1 MSSSA
6 PELRPFARRVEVDH
20 DELRVDL
27 ADGRRII
34 VPLAWFPRL
43 IAATAASRA
52 NWQLLGGGE
61 GIHWPDADEDLSVA
75 GLLAGAR
82 GAGTRA
88 A

>member
-6 PELRPFARRVEVDH
+6 PELRPLARRVEVDEH
-20 DELRVDL
+20 ELCVEL

-43 IAATAASRA
+43 IAANAASRA
-52 NWQLLGGGE
+52 NWQLLGDGE
-61 GIHWPDADEDLSVA
+61 GVHWPDADEDLSVA
-75 GLLAGAR
+75 GLLAGSR
-82 GAGTRA
+82 SSGMRA

>member
-1 MSSSA
+1 MNSSG
-6 PELRPFARRVEVDH
+6 PELRPLARRVELTD

-43 IAATAASRA
+43 MAANSKARGE
-52 NWQLLGGGE
+52 WQLLGDGE
-61 GIHWPDADEDLSVA
+61 GIHWPAADEDLSVA
-75 GLLAGAR
+75 GLLAGSR

>member
-1 MSSSA
+1 MSSSG
-6 PELRPFARRVEVDH
+6 PELRPLARRVEVDDH
-20 DELRVDL
+20 ELRVDL

-43 IAATAASRA
+43 VAASAASRG
-52 NWQLLGGGE
+52 NWQLLGDGE

-75 GLLAGAR
+75 GLLAGSR